1 MCHDISH
8 NGHFLSDCRLD
19 CNSDIYLGGR
29 GVKFAGLM
37 EPLLSNL
44 KRLLPDSGSRL
55 PSPHPRQREEGQHDV
70 QSAQLG
76 GLPWRLV

>member
-1 MCHDISH
+1 M
-8 NGHFLSDCRLD
+8 F
-19 CNSDIYLGGR
+19 
-29 GVKFAGLM
+29 
-37 EPLLSNL
+37 NL
-44 KRLLPDSGSRL
+44 KRLMPDSGSL